1 MFITASWCNSVHQ
14 NLAEDYKNGGIGTG
28 RKVVAPSLSSL
39 VTSFRFNFI
48 IFIIMIL
55 WMWWREQDLNGK
67 VSQKKMLNWWM
78 MMKWCFYYEVSHF
91 LRNFSFPRST
101 FDPSSLLWIK
111 RWSEWNPKVSH
122 YFCNLNGNMSE
133 RMREWQELHSFSFL
147 LASRNGKERE
157 RKERHRRKERERESE
172 SLFRFCVQQI
182 ELLERQRLLVRLIQ
196 IKTKL
201 FSLTFSTNFFQWH
214 ELQLDLQVNYFLS
227 GSNYWLRNWRIFSF
241 FIFAQGKE
249 RNSWHWIKDTVHFS
263 RSIHFE
269 TNWYCYEEWERS
281 CSQSEIGE
289 ERKKE
294 RE

>member
-157 RKERHRRKERERESE
+157 EGKNGKENQSRCSGSVSNKSNFWNDSDFWWDWSKSRPNFSHWLSQRISFNDMNFNSIFKWTTFFQVLITDFEIEEFFPSSSLHKGKKEIRDIGSKTRSISVEAYISKLIDTVTKSERDLVLRVRSVKNGRKRERE
-172 SLFRFCVQQI
+172 
-182 ELLERQRLLVRLIQ
+182 
-196 IKTKL
+196 
-201 FSLTFSTNFFQWH
+201 
-214 ELQLDLQVNYFLS
+214 
-227 GSNYWLRNWRIFSF
+227 
-241 FIFAQGKE
+241 
-249 RNSWHWIKDTVHFS
+249 
-263 RSIHFE
+263 
-269 TNWYCYEEWERS
+269 
-281 CSQSEIGE
+281 
-289 ERKKE
+289 
-294 RE
+294 